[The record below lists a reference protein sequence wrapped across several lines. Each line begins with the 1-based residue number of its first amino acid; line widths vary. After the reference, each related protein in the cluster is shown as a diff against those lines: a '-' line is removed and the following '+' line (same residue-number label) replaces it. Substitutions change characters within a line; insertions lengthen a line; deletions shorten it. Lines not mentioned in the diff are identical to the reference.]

1 MTKRHYWLAGLL
13 LIGLA
18 AAALSLPVSDLSAQ
32 SPTPTAS
39 GLEGFLGGA
48 QVATTPTPAS
58 NPVAQALAKENYFVF
73 TSGPWYDAA
82 GKPAA
87 NVVHVFMPAA
97 APDLK
102 SEAGIKQIAT
112 GIAALRAAYPNAAE
126 YHVLLLSGPNVYGAS
141 TTANS
146 LQLLST
152 NLMTADA
159 FITQVLNGVKT
170 TSLVGGSTTTTTTTN
185 TTTSNN
191 TAQATAAPT
200 KAPTR
205 APTRIPTVA
214 TSTCN
219 PPPGMARLWVKNGY
233 SGVMRFTVGGD
244 EWGTHDFDIPADG
257 QYHFIDMPPSSK
269 YTYSASIPGVG
280 KASAKL
286 PPYSAGQ
293 CYELTF
299 TP

>member
-1 MTKRHYWLAGLL
+1 MIKKLFLLAGLL
-13 LIGLA
+13 ILVIVSGAIL
-18 AAALSLPVSDLSAQ
+18 LPANDLFAQ
-32 SPTPTAS
+32 APSRTPTAS

-48 QVATTPTPAS
+48 QAATTPTPTG
-58 NPVAQALAKENYFVF
+58 NPVSQALAQENYSVF
-73 TSGPWYDAA
+73 TSGPWYDTA

-87 NVVHVFMPAA
+87 NVVHVFMPAVS
-97 APDLK
+97 PDLK

-112 GIAALRAAYPNAAE
+112 GIAALRTVYPNAGE
-126 YHVLLLSGPNVYGAS
+126 YHVLLLSGPNVLDAS

-170 TSLVGGSTTTTTTTN
+170 TSLVGGSSSTTNTTTTTN
-185 TTTSNN
+185 NA
-191 TAQATAAPT
+191 AQATAAPT

-205 APTRIPTVA
+205 APTRKPTVA

-233 SGVMRFTVGGD
+233 SGVMRFTIGGG

-257 QYHFIDMPPSSK
+257 QYHFIDMPPSNK

-280 KASAKL
+280 KASERL

>member
-1 MTKRHYWLAGLL
+1 MIKKHLWLAGLL
-13 LIGLA
+13 ILGIVSA
-18 AAALSLPVSDLSAQ
+18 AVLLPVNDLSAQ
-32 SPTPTAS
+32 SPTRTPTAS

-48 QVATTPTPAS
+48 QAATTPTPAS

-73 TSGPWYDAA
+73 TSGPWYDVA

-97 APDLK
+97 SPDLR
-102 SEAGIKQIAT
+102 SEASIKQIAT
-112 GIAALRAAYPNAAE
+112 GIAALRTAYPNAGE
-126 YHVLLLSGPNVYGAS
+126 YHVLLLSGPNVVDAS

-170 TSLVGGSTTTTTTTN
+170 TSLVGGSTTTTNTTTTN
-185 TTTSNN
+185 NS
-191 TAQATAAPT
+191 AQATAAPT

-205 APTRIPTVA
+205 APTRKPTVA

-233 SGVMRFTVGGD
+233 SGMMRFTVGGG

-257 QYHFIDMPPSSK
+257 QYHFIDMPPSNK

-280 KASAKL
+280 KASEKL
-286 PPYSAGQ
+286 PPYYAGQ